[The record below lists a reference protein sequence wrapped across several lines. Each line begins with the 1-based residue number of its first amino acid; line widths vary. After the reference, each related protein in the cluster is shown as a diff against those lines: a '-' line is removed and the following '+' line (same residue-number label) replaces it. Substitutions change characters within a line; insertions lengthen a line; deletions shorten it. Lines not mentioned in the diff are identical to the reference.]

1 MGQMNISKQLQSKKN
16 ELSTIQLIVIFY
28 LSALVISTLL
38 LKIPLAHRENVSLS
52 FIDALFT
59 SASAISVTGLSVIS
73 IKDTFNNFGIFLLCI
88 ILQLGGL
95 GVMSLSTFVWIMLGK
110 KVGLRERQLIMIDQN
125 QSKLSGLVQL
135 AKRIFITIISFEI
148 IGGIILGLRF
158 LKYFDNPLTAF
169 KHGFFSSISATTN
182 AGFDIT
188 GESLNPFSSD
198 YLVQTIIILLMIIG
212 AIGFPVIVEVFEF
225 FLSRKEKK
233 KYHFSLFTKLT
244 TVTFVILT
252 VIGTLIIYLLDSQH
266 FFANK
271 TWHES
276 FFYSLFH
283 SATTKSAGLATMN
296 LNELTPSNQLFISVL
311 MFIGGSPSSASGGIR
326 TTTFAIVIL
335 AIIFYAQGKTS
346 IKIFRRELH
355 SEDVLKS
362 FIVISTAAM
371 LCLFSILIL
380 SITEEGTIIEVIFE
394 VSSAFG
400 TNGLSMGLT
409 PRLSAFGEILI
420 IILMFIGRLGIV
432 TCLLILRGK
441 GNSNEKIHFPKEKVT
456 IG

>member
-1 MGQMNISKQLQSKKN
+1 MKITNKN
-16 ELSTIQLIVIFY
+16 PLKRKELSTIQLIVIFY
-28 LSALVISTLL
+28 LSALIISTLL
-38 LKIPLAHRENVSLS
+38 LKIPFALQENVTLS

-125 QSKLSGLVQL
+125 QSNLSGLVQL
-135 AKRIFITIISFEI
+135 AKRIFITIITFEL
-148 IGGIILGLRF
+148 IGGIILGFRF
-158 LKYFDNPLTAF
+158 LKYFDSSLTAF
-169 KHGFFSSISATTN
+169 KHGLFGSISATTN

-188 GESLNPFSSD
+188 GNSLAPFSHD
-198 YLVQTIIILLMIIG
+198 YIIQTIIILLMIVG
-212 AIGFPVIVEVFEF
+212 AIGFPVIVEVYEF
-225 FLSRKEKK
+225 FISIKSKK
-233 KYHFSLFTKLT
+233 RYHFSLFTKLT
-244 TVTFVILT
+244 TATFVILSA
-252 VIGTLIIYLLDSQH
+252 VGTLFIFLLDSQY

-271 TWHES
+271 SWHQS

-283 SATTKSAGLATMN
+283 SITTKSAGLAT
-296 LNELTPSNQLFISVL
+296 LDINEFTPSNQLFISVL

-326 TTTFAIVIL
+326 TTTFAIVLL
-335 AIIFYAQGKTS
+335 AIFFYAQGKSS

-355 SEDVLKS
+355 SEDVMKS
-362 FIVISTAAM
+362 FIVITTAAM
-371 LCLFSILIL
+371 LCLVSVLIL
-380 SITEEGTIIEVIFE
+380 SITEKGTIIQVIFE

-409 PRLSAFGEILI
+409 PMLTTFGKILI
-420 IILMFIGRLGIV
+420 IMLMFIGRLGIV
-432 TCLLILRGK
+432 TFLLILRK
-441 GNSNEKIHFPKEKVT
+441 KDNSQEKIHFPKEKVT

>member
-1 MGQMNISKQLQSKKN
+1 MNISKRIQTKRK

-28 LSALVISTLL
+28 LSALIISTLL
-38 LKIPLAHRENVSLS
+38 LKIPLAHKENASLS
-52 FIDALFT
+52 ITDALFT

-95 GVMSLSTFVWIMLGK
+95 GVMSLSTFLWIMIGK
-110 KVGLRERQLIMIDQN
+110 KVGLRERQLIMVDQN
-125 QSKLSGLVQL
+125 QSNLAGLVQL
-135 AKRIFITIISFEI
+135 AKRIFIIIISFEI

-158 LKYFDNPLTAF
+158 MTYFDSAKTAF

-188 GESLNPFSSD
+188 GESLNPFSND
-198 YLVQTIIILLMIIG
+198 YIIQTIVILLMIIG
-212 AIGFPVIVEVFEF
+212 AIGFPVIVEVYEF
-225 FLSRKEKK
+225 FLSMKSKK
-233 KYHFSLFTKLT
+233 KYHFTLFTKLT
-244 TVTFVILT
+244 TTTFIFLT
-252 VIGTLIIYLLDSQH
+252 VAGTLIIYLLDSYH
-266 FFANK
+266 YFANK
-271 TWHES
+271 PWHES
-276 FFYSLFH
+276 FFFSLFH
-283 SATTKSAGLATMN
+283 SATTKSAGLATLD

-326 TTTFAIVIL
+326 TTTFAIVLLTIF
-335 AIIFYAQGKTS
+335 FYAQGKGS

-371 LCLFSILIL
+371 LCLFSILLL
-380 SITEEGTIIEVIFE
+380 SVTEKGTIIEVIFE
-394 VSSAFG
+394 VASAFG

-409 PRLSAFGEILI
+409 PRLSTFGKILI
-420 IILMFIGRLGIV
+420 ILLMFIGRVGIV

-441 GNSNEKIHFPKEKVT
+441 GNSQEKIHFPKEKVT

>member
-1 MGQMNISKQLQSKKN
+1 MDTIKKIQLKTK
-16 ELSTIQLIVIFY
+16 ELSTIQLIVLFY
-28 LSALVISTLL
+28 LSALIVSTLL

-52 FIDALFT
+52 FIDAMFT

-73 IKDTFNNFGIFLLCI
+73 LKETFSNFGIFLLCL

-95 GVMSLSTFVWIMLGK
+95 GVMSLSTFLWIMLGK
-110 KVGLRERQLIMIDQN
+110 KVGLKERQLIMIDQN
-125 QSKLSGLVQL
+125 QSNLAGLVQL
-135 AKRIFITIISFEI
+135 AKRIFIIFISFEL
-148 IGGIILGLRF
+148 IGGLILGF
-158 LKYFDNPLTAF
+158 WFKGYYSSTLTAF
-169 KHGFFSSISATTN
+169 KHGFFASISATTN

-188 GESLNPFSSD
+188 DESLGPFSHD
-198 YLVQTIIILLMIIG
+198 YFVQSVIIILMIVG
-212 AIGFPVIVEVFEF
+212 AIGFPVMVEVYEF
-225 FLSRKEKK
+225 FLSRKQKK
-233 KYHFSLFTKLT
+233 KFHFTLFTKLT
-244 TVTFVILT
+244 TLTFVILT
-252 VIGTLIIYLLDSQH
+252 VIGALFIFLLDSHH

-271 TWHES
+271 AWHES
-276 FFYSLFH
+276 FFYALFH
-283 SATTKSAGLATMN
+283 SATTKSAGLTTMDVN
-296 LNELTPSNQLFISVL
+296 DFTPSNQLFLSIL

-335 AIIFYAQGKTS
+335 SIIFYAQGKGS

-362 FIVISTAAM
+362 FIVLTTAAF
-371 LCLFSILIL
+371 LCLSSIIVL
-380 SITEEGTIIEVIFE
+380 SITEHGTLIEVIFE

-409 PRLSAFGEILI
+409 SGLTTFGKILI
-420 IILMFIGRLGIV
+420 IILMFIGRVGIV

-441 GNSNEKIHFPKEKVT
+441 GSKEKFKYPKEKVT

>member
-1 MGQMNISKQLQSKKN
+1 MKITNKN
-16 ELSTIQLIVIFY
+16 PLKRKELSTIQLIVIFY
-28 LSALVISTLL
+28 LSALIISTLL
-38 LKIPLAHRENVSLS
+38 LKIPFALQENVTLS

-95 GVMSLSTFVWIMLGK
+95 GVMSLSTFVWIMIGK

-125 QSKLSGLVQL
+125 QSNLSGLVQL
-135 AKRIFITIISFEI
+135 AKRIFITIITFEL
-148 IGGIILGLRF
+148 IGGIILGFRF
-158 LKYFDNPLTAF
+158 LKYFDSSLTAF
-169 KHGFFSSISATTN
+169 KHGLFGSISATTN

-188 GESLNPFSSD
+188 GNSLAPFSHD
-198 YLVQTIIILLMIIG
+198 YIIQTIIILLMIVG
-212 AIGFPVIVEVFEF
+212 AIGFPVIVEVYEF
-225 FLSRKEKK
+225 FISIKSKK
-233 KYHFSLFTKLT
+233 RYHFSLFTKLT
-244 TVTFVILT
+244 TATFVILSA
-252 VIGTLIIYLLDSQH
+252 VGTLFIFLLDSQY

-271 TWHES
+271 SWHQS

-283 SATTKSAGLATMN
+283 SITTKSAGLAT
-296 LNELTPSNQLFISVL
+296 LDINEFTPSNQLFISVL

-326 TTTFAIVIL
+326 TTTFAIVLL
-335 AIIFYAQGKTS
+335 AIFFYAQGKSS

-355 SEDVLKS
+355 SEDVMKS
-362 FIVISTAAM
+362 FIVITTAAM
-371 LCLFSILIL
+371 LCLVSVLIL
-380 SITEEGTIIEVIFE
+380 SITEKGTIIQVIFE

-409 PRLSAFGEILI
+409 PMLTTFGKILI
-420 IILMFIGRLGIV
+420 IMLMFIGRLGIV
-432 TCLLILRGK
+432 TFLLILRK
-441 GNSNEKIHFPKEKVT
+441 KDNSQEKIHFPKEKVT

>member
-1 MGQMNISKQLQSKKN
+1 MNTIKKLQSKTK

-28 LSALVISTLL
+28 LSALIVSTLL

-52 FIDALFT
+52 FIEAMFT

-73 IKDTFNNFGIFLLCI
+73 LKDTFSNFGIFLLCL

-95 GVMSLSTFVWIMLGK
+95 GVMSLSTFLWIMLGK
-110 KVGLRERQLIMIDQN
+110 KVGLKERQLIMIDQN
-125 QSKLSGLVQL
+125 QSKLAGLVQL
-135 AKRIFITIISFEI
+135 AKRIFIIFISFEL
-148 IGGIILGLRF
+148 IGGIILGIWF
-158 LKYFDNPLTAF
+158 MNYYNSPLSAF
-169 KHGFFSSISATTN
+169 KHGFFASISATTN

-188 GESLNPFSSD
+188 NESLSPFSHD
-198 YLVQTIIILLMIIG
+198 YFVQTVIIFLMIVG
-212 AIGFPVIVEVFEF
+212 AIGFPVMVEIYEF
-225 FLSRKEKK
+225 LLSVRIKK
-233 KYHFSLFTKLT
+233 KFHFTLFTKLT
-244 TVTFVILT
+244 TLTFIILT
-252 VIGTLIIYLLDSQH
+252 VLGALFIFLLDKDN
-266 FFANK
+266 FFQNK

-283 SATTKSAGLATMN
+283 SATTKSAGLTTMDI
-296 LNELTPSNQLFISVL
+296 NEFTPSNQLFLSIL

-335 AIIFYAQGKTS
+335 AIIFYAQGKSS
-346 IKIFRRELH
+346 IKIFKRELH

-362 FIVISTAAM
+362 FIVLTTAAF
-371 LCLFSILIL
+371 LCLCSILVL
-380 SITEEGTIIEVIFE
+380 SITEQGTLIEVIFE

-409 PRLSAFGEILI
+409 PRLTTFGQILI
-420 IILMFIGRLGIV
+420 IILMFIGRVGIV

-441 GNSNEKIHFPKEKVT
+441 GSKEKFNYPKEKVT